1 MTMNKVAASMAAAVA
16 FALTIP
22 ALAQAP
28 TSVTLPKGVFYA
40 KQLTGE
46 TLARD
51 RLIGAKV
58 HNVAG
63 LIIGDI
69 EDLILDRENRVI
81 GVIVGVGGVLGVGEK
96 RIGVRMSALTFTV
109 KDGAT
114 HVTLPQVT
122 KEILAAVPPYV
133 RAEPKKS
140 LIERSKEKAKE
151 MYDRT
156 GETAKD
162 AADKMKDMMKPTTPT
177 PAAAPPTTTPPV
189 TPPAATPA
197 PSATP
202 PATTPL
208 PMPSDK
214 K

>member
-1 MTMNKVAASMAAAVA
+1 MTMNKVAAGVAAAIA
-16 FALTIP
+16 LALTIP

-28 TSVTLPKGVFYA
+28 TAKAPVLPKGVFFA

-58 HNVAG
+58 HSATG

-69 EDLILDRENRVI
+69 EDIILDRDNRVI
-81 GVIVGVGGVLGVGEK
+81 GVIVGVGGVLSMGEK
-96 RIGVRMSALTFTV
+96 RIGVRLSALTFST
-109 KDGAT
+109 KEGAT
-114 HVTLPQVT
+114 VVTLPQVT

-162 AADKMKDMMKPTTPT
+162 AADKMKDMMKPTTPA
-177 PAAAPPTTTPPV
+177 PATAPSTA
-189 TPPAATPA
+189 PPAATPA

-202 PATTPL
+202 PATSPL
-208 PMPSDK
+208 PVPK
-214 K
+214 